1 MNSILLLLYII
12 EEATGSM
19 ASFPYKRL
27 HGSEVEGLP
36 KVSFKK
42 RRAYGASQLKSILL
56 SKDNIKIRIKDTD
69 STSSA
74 DATDH
79 SSSSSTSLPPLPPPH
94 SIPSLPSSFLHI
106 SSSLNSPPHHASSF
120 PSPFVFRI
128 IWVGSWTYI
137 GVD

>member
-27 HGSEVEGLP
+27 HEFEVEGLP
-36 KVSFKK
+36 KVPFKK
-42 RRAYGASQLKSILL
+42 PSAYGASQLKSILL
-56 SKDNIKIRIKDTD
+56 SKDTIKIRIKDTD

-79 SSSSSTSLPPLPPPH
+79 SSSSTSLPPLPPPH